1 MFYLEAHNDV
11 WGSLLAL
18 GHDVVHVELV
28 GHLLT
33 DVVHDRLHLDG
44 DLYIIGAVCV
54 SVSKSHYLC
63 IQRICFQ
70 TLLNSRDLFV
80 SHVYRQLDN
89 KNPKMYIKI
98 PRCS

>member
-44 DLYIIGAVCV
+44 DEDDDEEVDGLY
-54 SVSKSHYLC
+54 
-63 IQRICFQ
+63 
-70 TLLNSRDLFV
+70 LLLT
-80 SHVYRQLDN
+80 
-89 KNPKMYIKI
+89 
-98 PRCS
+98 C

>member
-44 DLYIIGAVCV
+44 DGDDDEEVDGLY
-54 SVSKSHYLC
+54 
-63 IQRICFQ
+63 
-70 TLLNSRDLFV
+70 LLLT
-80 SHVYRQLDN
+80 
-89 KNPKMYIKI
+89 
-98 PRCS
+98 C

>member
-44 DLYIIGAVCV
+44 DDDDDEEVDGLY
-54 SVSKSHYLC
+54 
-63 IQRICFQ
+63 
-70 TLLNSRDLFV
+70 LLLT
-80 SHVYRQLDN
+80 
-89 KNPKMYIKI
+89 
-98 PRCS
+98 C

>member
-33 DVVHDRLHLDG
+33 DVIHDRLHLDG
-44 DLYIIGAVCV
+44 DDDDDEEVDGLY
-54 SVSKSHYLC
+54 
-63 IQRICFQ
+63 
-70 TLLNSRDLFV
+70 LLLT
-80 SHVYRQLDN
+80 
-89 KNPKMYIKI
+89 
-98 PRCS
+98 C

>member
-1 MFYLEAHNDV
+1 MFYLEADNDV

-44 DLYIIGAVCV
+44 DDDDDEEVDGLY
-54 SVSKSHYLC
+54 
-63 IQRICFQ
+63 
-70 TLLNSRDLFV
+70 LLLT
-80 SHVYRQLDN
+80 
-89 KNPKMYIKI
+89 
-98 PRCS
+98 C